1 MPSLLEAATSQVGRK
16 ILTGLTGIFLVL
28 FIIFHLGGN
37 LAIFGE
43 PDAMNRYSM
52 FLHDFSLLLWV
63 ARIGLLVV
71 FVVHAWIGIS
81 IWLKKRKA
89 RPQNYEVYSSKGGP
103 SKQSL
108 SSRSMAFTGMVLL
121 IFVVFHINTFAMADM
136 MEYQTYIDGKQ
147 VDDIKLLVIDTFKN
161 PLYAFG
167 YAFVMLLL
175 GTHLGHGVWSAFTS
189 LGLSGKKASAVV
201 YTIGGLL
208 AVVLAVGFLFIPL
221 YIYFAGGCEAALIHC
236 E

>member
-52 FLHDFSLLLWV
+52 ILHDFGPLLWV

-71 FVVHAWIGIS
+71 FVVHAWIGIA
-81 IWLKKRKA
+81 IWLRKRKA
-89 RPQNYEVYSSKGGP
+89 RPTNYEVYSSKGGP

-108 SSRSMAFTGMVLL
+108 SSRSMAFTGVVLL
-121 IFVVFHINTFAMADM
+121 IFVVFHINTFALGDM
-136 MEYQTYIDGKQ
+136 ETVMIDGQATHDVKS
-147 VDDIKLLVIDTFKN
+147 LVIETFQN
-161 PLYAFG
+161 PFYAFG

-175 GTHLGHGVWSAFTS
+175 GTHLGHGIWSAFTS
-189 LGLSGKKASAVV
+189 LGLSSKKSSAMV
-201 YTIGGLL
+201 YTIGGFL
-208 AVVLAVGFLFIPL
+208 AVVLAVGFIFIPL
-221 YIYFAGGCEAALIHC
+221 YIYFAGGCEGILIHC

>member
-1 MPSLLEAATSQVGRK
+1 MPSLLQAATSQVGRK

-43 PDAMNRYSM
+43 ADAMNRYSLM
-52 FLHDFSLLLWV
+52 LHNFGPLLWL
-63 ARIGLLVV
+63 ARIGLVVV
-71 FVVHAWIGIS
+71 FTIHAWIGIS

-89 RPQNYEVYSSKGGP
+89 RPQQYEVYSSKGGP

-108 SSRSMAFTGMVLL
+108 SSRSMAFTGVVLL
-121 IFVVFHINTFAMADM
+121 IFVIFHINTFALGDTGTVM
-136 MEYQTYIDGKQ
+136 IDGQ
-147 VDDIKLLVIDTFKN
+147 EAADIKSLVIETFQN

-175 GTHLGHGVWSAFTS
+175 GAHLGHGIWSAFTS
-189 LGLSGKKASAVV
+189 LGMSGKKASAIM
-201 YTIGGLL
+201 YTLGSIA
-208 AVVLAVGFLFIPL
+208 AVVLAIGFIFIPI
-221 YIYFAGGCEAALIHC
+221 YIYFGGGCEAALIHC

>member
-1 MPSLLEAATSQVGRK
+1 MPSLLQAATSQVGRK
-16 ILTGLTGIFLVL
+16 ILTGLTGIFLIL

-52 FLHDFSLLLWV
+52 FLHDFGPLLWV

-71 FVVHAWIGIS
+71 FLVHAWIGIS

-108 SSRSMAFTGMVLL
+108 SSRSMAFTGVVLL
-121 IFVVFHINTFAMADM
+121 IFVVFHINTFALGD
-136 MEYQTYIDGKQ
+136 TGTVIIDGQ
-147 VDDIKLLVIDTFKN
+147 ETHDIKTLVLETFQN
-161 PLYAFG
+161 PFYAFG

-189 LGLSGKKASAVV
+189 LGLSSKKSSAIV

-208 AVVLAVGFLFIPL
+208 AVVLAVGFLIIPL
-221 YIYFAGGCEAALIHC
+221 YVYFAGGCEAALIQC
-236 E
+236 Q